1 MAEMSM
7 TMVGASRKKGLPVD
21 VGTFAARIEEQAN
34 TLAECG
40 WTHEATH
47 LRKWASE
54 LRGKSPRSDYSSE
67 RQQQGESTGAEG
79 QTGTP
84 WKDVR
89 HGRFKNAG

>member
-21 VGTFAARIEEQAN
+21 AGTFAARIEEQAN

-40 WTHEATH
+40 WAHEATH

-54 LRGKSPRSDYSSE
+54 LRGKSIRSEYTTE
-67 RQQQGESTGAEG
+67 RQQHSA
-79 QTGTP
+79 
-84 WKDVR
+84 K
-89 HGRFKNAG
+89 